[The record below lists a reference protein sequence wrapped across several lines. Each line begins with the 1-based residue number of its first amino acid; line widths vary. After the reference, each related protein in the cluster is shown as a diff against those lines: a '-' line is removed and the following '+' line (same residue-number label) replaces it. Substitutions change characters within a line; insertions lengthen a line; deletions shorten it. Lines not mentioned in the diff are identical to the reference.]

1 LVALRSGAG
10 RWALAGA
17 AALGALAPVAWLG
30 TGFWLYDD
38 FDPIAFEGLSFTSPW
53 AETLFWSIASSL
65 TAPGFG
71 TGLIGGVLA
80 GAVLAAVLSGASP
93 GKGSRA
99 RRRWAGRC
107 RARR

>member
-1 LVALRSGAG
+1 VGLDGGAG
-10 RWALAGA
+10 GGAAAGGAAVRRGALGVGGA

-71 TGLIGGVLA
+71 TG
-80 GAVLAAVLSGASP
+80 
-93 GKGSRA
+93 
-99 RRRWAGRC
+99 
-107 RARR
+107 

>member
-1 LVALRSGAG
+1 VLVALRSGAG

-30 TGFWLYDD
+30 HGVLCFTTISI
-38 FDPIAFEGLSFTSPW
+38 PIAFEGLSFTSPW

-71 TGLIGGVLA
+71 TG
-80 GAVLAAVLSGASP
+80 
-93 GKGSRA
+93 
-99 RRRWAGRC
+99 
-107 RARR
+107 